1 VQAIGKGS
9 GDFAEISFEERAER
23 LNHLFMDKIVPFYR
37 EVIQMSLAA
46 QYDELLTHY
55 KAQEMQLRCDKS
67 FSIKK
72 KFELITREYDQQ
84 NKTFDAKHRQIAA
97 EEDLRKQDI
106 ISNFE
111 THISSIREQMK
122 EENENLAIEECKA
135 DTA

>member
-1 VQAIGKGS
+1 
-9 GDFAEISFEERAER
+9 
-23 LNHLFMDKIVPFYR
+23 
-37 EVIQMSLAA
+37 
-46 QYDELLTHY
+46 
-55 KAQEMQLRCDKS
+55 MQLRCDKS